1 MSKIKDILRN
11 PQRWTFITVLYK
23 RRLRVLFSCHFQHPV
38 RLSRT
43 CGRRPFTRNHL
54 TSFKECH
61 YFPPNWAK
69 QVISK
74 KHWTKNSWKYRS
86 SDVLKNFQN
95 LVYSCCLTQFGGP
108 ARSLKPLDGASVHF
122 TEGSRNLLSYY
133 VLLARFTET
142 LNIRLNDSQWLQI
155 VKSRHKISSFDV
167 ISRVFQNNFSKIY
180 NYLRLREMSFI
191 LKSCRIVAGASTYD
205 PFHEFLKSIF
215 SGFLQFGP
223 ALRLCA
229 FAWLLSA
236 ISKQENRKLSKSS
249 KFWQK
254 WISDLLQWVNW

>member
-1 MSKIKDILRN
+1 MFSNLAHFA
-11 PQRWTFITVLYK
+11 PPAASTFIPSSTFIK
-23 RRLRVLFSCHFQHPV
+23 EMRV
-38 RLSRT
+38 SRT

-167 ISRVFQNNFSKIY
+167 ISRVFQNNFSKFTTICVCGRWVLY
-180 NYLRLREMSFI
+180 SKVVES
-191 LKSCRIVAGASTYD
+191 
-205 PFHEFLKSIF
+205 
-215 SGFLQFGP
+215 LQVQVHMIHFTN
-223 ALRLCA
+223 
-229 FAWLLSA
+229 F
-236 ISKQENRKLSKSS
+236 
-249 KFWQK
+249 
-254 WISDLLQWVNW
+254 